1 MKTQNL
7 IRQLA
12 DKVQNYNLKFKIF
25 AFYIFILSFAFCI
38 LHFSFPV
45 WAMPT
50 PVQERVRLQ
59 ENTTVQEEENRA
71 TTGGKLE
78 EKIQQIRE
86 AVREKVRERVQEI
99 RQGTPRGYFGEIK
112 QIDNQEFILVTRREE
127 IQVTAPADVKI
138 IGKNRQN
145 LEFKD
150 LKAGNFCIAMGYL
163 TENKTLEAKRIVLM
177 LKPKPS
183 LRVSVFGKV
192 TDISEEE
199 KILTVKNEKK
209 GLTYTISASTKTTIT
224 KKGETKI
231 EKVGFSAIEIGDRV
245 IIVGTHKE
253 NEEKIVTA
261 KIIHVIP
268 GKVLGQEKPSASPTL
283 QQ

>member
-38 LHFSFPV
+38 FHFSFPV

-71 TTGGKLE
+71 TSGGKLE

-86 AVREKVRERVQEI
+86 AVREKVRERVQEV
-99 RQGTPRGYFGEIK
+99 RQGIPRGYFGEIK
-112 QIDNQEFILVTRREE
+112 QISNQEFTLATRREE
-127 IQVTAPADVKI
+127 IQVTVFAEAKI
-138 IGKNRQN
+138 IDRNRQN

-150 LKAGNFCIAMGYL
+150 LKVGDFCIAMGYL
-163 TENKTLEAKRIVLM
+163 TENKTLEAKRIVLIP
-177 LKPKPS
+177 KPKPP
-183 LRVSVFGKV
+183 LRMAIFGKV
-192 TDISEEE
+192 TDISKEE
-199 KILTVKNEKK
+199 KIFTVKNEKK
-209 GLTYTISASTKTTIT
+209 GLTYTISTSGKTAIT
-224 KKGETKI
+224 KKGETKMR
-231 EKVGFSAIEIGDRV
+231 KVDFSAIEIGDRV
-245 IIVGTHKE
+245 TAVGTHKE
-253 NEEKIVTA
+253 NEEKIITA

-268 GKVLGQEKPSASPTL
+268 GKTLGQEKPSPSPTPK
-283 QQ
+283 Q